1 MSEVGSRGIPVKL
14 NVSEDIVKEN
24 LSRIGIVNR
33 NEKKL
38 YPSCYLIKD
47 DTSGQYLIC
56 HFKDLLKVAGA
67 DENDKIRRDTITWL
81 FDKWGLVEV
90 ANNTEITISKKKLF
104 ILTKEQKETE
114 SWQIVH
120 KFHYD
125 KKEKE

>member
-1 MSEVGSRGIPVKL
+1 MSEVESKGIAVKL
-14 NVSEDIVKEN
+14 NVTEEIVKEN

-33 NEKKL
+33 SDKKL

-47 DTSGQYLIC
+47 ENGQYFIC

-67 DENDKIRRDTITWL
+67 DESDKMRRNTISWL
-81 FDKWGLVEV
+81 FEKWGLVSILEDGEL
-90 ANNTEITISKKKLF
+90 NISKKKLF
-104 ILTKEQKETE
+104 ILTKEQKENE
-114 SWQIVH
+114 AWNIVH